1 MAIIT
6 ANVPVGVGTTLGIL
20 SRKDNCGAGDGVV
33 LVVVLEV
40 VLWVVVVVVV
50 VDVVGE
56 TFVILVFGFSRF
68 FFLVLVLDFDFFA
81 ASSSSNLV

>member
-40 VLWVVVVVVV
+40 VLWVVVVV
-50 VDVVGE
+50 DVVGE